1 MRRTYAQSNDMI
13 SDAPEPAHKQQRVT
27 RPLVA
32 ATQPSQLNMPVL
44 RMWTARVRARDSCLA
59 RWTYISGS
67 RTISAI
73 QNPSGSSAERALPH
87 TQASRSI
94 EICVALVE
102 DHRVREPLRVERK
115 QTVFATWSIIISG
128 VGSRL
133 IVWLSALCFFFV
145 FVFVFVCWRRR
156 WTLCPWRTG
165 SILS

>member
-1 MRRTYAQSNDMI
+1 MRRTLRCRWHLENQNRIKCMNQNGLSKTYLLLHPSPTQTLSIGRIRSWTQRLRGELDGGVIADCEWGQS
-13 SDAPEPAHKQQRVT
+13 
-27 RPLVA
+27 
-32 ATQPSQLNMPVL
+32 
-44 RMWTARVRARDSCLA
+44 VRARDSCIA
-59 RWTYISGS
+59 RWTHISGS

-94 EICVALVE
+94 EICVAVVE

-115 QTVFATWSIIISG
+115 QTVFATWSIIING

-145 FVFVFVCWRRR
+145 CWRR
-156 WTLCPWRTG
+156 
-165 SILS
+165 